1 MLINFVPGDE
11 CRVAVTR
18 DGKLEELFSER
29 LSNSS
34 NVGNIYVG
42 RVVNVEPSI
51 QAAFIDFGLEHNG
64 FLHISDLHPRYFPG
78 EDEETTE
85 KVGKKTPRR
94 DRPPIQQALK
104 RGQEITVQVIK
115 EGIGTKGPTLTSYL
129 SIPGRF
135 LVMMPDMDRVGVSR
149 KVESDDQRKEARQ
162 ILDTLELPGGFG
174 FILRTAG
181 IGKTKTDLKRDLAYL
196 QRLWKDMERR
206 RKSGTKPRLLYTESD
221 LVIRCLRDVL
231 TSDISEI
238 VIDHPFALNRASQ
251 FLKIVAPRSST
262 NLLHYDRMDPIFHAY
277 GLEKQ
282 IQAIHHREV
291 PLPSGGRLVIDETE
305 ALVAIDVNSGK
316 SRASSDAETTS
327 FKTNMEAADEIC
339 RQLRLRDLGG
349 LVVLDLIDMRSRS
362 NRRDVENKFKR
373 LFKNDRAR
381 TKLLPISQLGLME
394 LTRQRMR
401 GSVRSVN
408 YTECR
413 LCHGVG
419 TIQRPESLASDAA
432 RELTRIIHHEPVRRV
447 ELVVPPKV
455 AGDLLSRK
463 RMFLTRL
470 ERSTGKQIDV
480 RVSETMASDHV
491 SYYAY
496 DERGADIDIERIPTL
511 KAPTNLAAWHQDTSI
526 DDWGTDPN
534 DPALDEELLREHDD
548 FDPLFEEESDQPRKR
563 KRRRRR
569 RRRADPSP
577 EDTSEQP
584 SQGESE
590 DGDEQSEE
598 EKPAKK
604 RRRKR
609 RRNGKK
615 DSQEQT
621 KETTES
627 AGSPDDDASETHAPK
642 RRRRRSR
649 SSTAKTAN
657 SDSTPAVDRSSSS
670 SEPTQS
676 DDAPKKKT
684 RRRRSKSSSKK
695 SSTSKADSAADDSGS
710 SATKKKT
717 TRRRRPTKKKPAAST
732 PES

>member
-1 MLINFVPGDE
+1 
-11 CRVAVTR
+11 
-18 DGKLEELFSER
+18 
-29 LSNSS
+29 
-34 NVGNIYVG
+34 VGNIYVG

-94 DRPPIQQALK
+94 ERPPIQQALK

-135 LVMMPDMDRVGVSR
+135 LVMMPDMDKVGVSR
-149 KVESDDQRKEARQ
+149 KVESDDQRREARKV
-162 ILDTLELPGGFG
+162 LDALELPSGFG

-181 IGKTKTDLKRDLAYL
+181 IGKTKTDVKRDLAYL

-206 RKSGTKPRLLYTESD
+206 RKSGNKPRLLYTESD

-231 TSDISEI
+231 TNEIDEI
-238 VIDHPFALNRASQ
+238 VIDHPFALNRAPQ
-251 FLKIVAPRSST
+251 FLKSLAPRSSKR
-262 NLLHYDRMDPIFHAY
+262 LLHYNRKDPIFHAY
-277 GLEKQ
+277 GLETQ

-327 FKTNMEAADEIC
+327 FRTNMEAADEIC

-362 NRRDVENKFKR
+362 NRRDVENKFKT
-373 LFKNDRAR
+373 LFKSDRAR

-408 YTECR
+408 YTECK

-419 TIQRPESLASDAA
+419 TVQRPESLASDAT
-432 RELTRIIHHEPVRRV
+432 RELSRIIHHEPVRRI
-447 ELVVPPKV
+447 EIVVPPKV

-463 RMFLTRL
+463 RVFLTRL
-470 ERSTGKQIDV
+470 ERATGKQIDV

-491 SYYAY
+491 SFYAY
-496 DERGADIDIERIPTL
+496 DERGADIDIARIPTT
-511 KAPTNLAAWHQDTSI
+511 KPPTDLSAWRSDSTI
-526 DDWGTDPN
+526 DDWGIDP
-534 DPALDEELLREHDD
+534 DDALLDEDLLEEQDD
-548 FDPLFEEESDQPRKR
+548 FDPLFEGDEEQPKKK

-569 RRRADPSP
+569 RRRSDP
-577 EDTSEQP
+577 Q
-584 SQGESE
+584 SQDS
-590 DGDEQSEE
+590 DGDEGNEQQSSEE
-598 EKPAKK
+598 SAEEQKPAKK
-604 RRRKR
+604 RRRR
-609 RRNGKK
+609 RRRSGAGKP
-615 DSQEQT
+615 DNAERAESGSSEPT
-621 KETTES
+621 K
-627 AGSPDDDASETHAPK
+627 PDDGNGSGETPDAGDEPKPK
-642 RRRRRSR
+642 RRRRR
-649 SSTAKTAN
+649 
-657 SDSTPAVDRSSSS
+657 RSSSKPEGASEEPVAS
-670 SEPTQS
+670 SDSEDDTSGPT
-676 DDAPKKKT
+676 KKKT
-684 RRRRSKSSSKK
+684 RRRRTKAAAKKESTTTPDAEAPSDSKPASKK
-695 SSTSKADSAADDSGS
+695 TSRRRRS
-710 SATKKKT
+710 TKKKT
-717 TRRRRPTKKKPAAST
+717 TNST
-732 PES
+732 SES